1 MPESSQPISPGP
13 IAIRHAWWPLA
24 LVLLATCLAYL
35 PAMRGGF
42 IWDDDAHV
50 TRSELRSAHG
60 LNRIWFDLGATQQY
74 YPLLHSAFWLEQ
86 KLWGDD
92 PLGYHVVNLLLHC
105 CVVCLVYAV
114 LRRLAIPG
122 ALLAAAIFAVHPV
135 EVESVAWIT
144 EQKNTLSALFYLGAM
159 LAYLRFDEGRK
170 ATSYWLAIALFVL
183 GLATKT
189 VTATLPAALLVIFWW
204 QRGRISWRNDV
215 RPLLPFFAVGAAAG
229 VFTAWVERKLIGAE
243 GAEFELSFLERGL
256 IAGRVIWFYLGKL
269 IWPAELTF
277 IYPRWDIDPS
287 VWWQWLFPA
296 GVLLTLAVLL
306 LISWRWRAPLAAW
319 LFFVGTLFP
328 VLGFLNVFPFIYS
341 YVADHFQYLAGLG
354 MIVLFAS
361 GAALA
366 AARLPE
372 RARWVGN
379 VAGCLLIAVLAWLT
393 WRQCGMYGDLDTLY
407 QTTIDRNPNC
417 WMAYNNLGVHVAKD
431 QLDDA
436 AAMALYR
443 RALELKPTF
452 ADAHYNLANALVRA
466 GDRPEAIREFNEALQ
481 LRPAFAD
488 AENNLGNLLKSMG
501 EAQEAVDHLTRAVDL
516 APEDAEIQSN
526 LGAALAAAGE
536 NVQAVDHFERAV
548 RLAPDDAGFHRRLA
562 RALVAANRPTE
573 RAIEEGRVAVRLD
586 PESAESHHTLGV
598 ALAQGEQATEAAH
611 EFEETIRLQPNRV
624 EAYGNLAKAY
634 AVLHRPQDAFV
645 TAEAGLNLARSGGE
659 QEAAREIEAWLV
671 DFRARQPKEE
681 ASPQA
686 APSR

>member
-1 MPESSQPISPGP
+1 M
-13 IAIRHAWWPLA
+13 
-24 LVLLATCLAYL
+24 TCVAYL

-50 TRSELRSAHG
+50 TRPELRSAHG

-86 KLWGDD
+86 RLWGDD
-92 PLGYHVVNLLLHC
+92 PLGYHLVNVLLHC
-105 CVVCLVYAV
+105 GVVCLVYAV
-114 LRRLAIPG
+114 LRRLEVPG

-159 LAYLRFDEGRK
+159 LVYLRFDEGRK
-170 ATSYWLAIALFVL
+170 ASSYWLAIGLFVL

-204 QRGRISWRNDV
+204 QRGRLSWRKDV

-243 GAEFELSFLERGL
+243 GAEFELSFVERGL

-269 IWPAELTF
+269 IWPSGINFHLSALVYRSGRVVAMAF
-277 IYPRWDIDPS
+277 PGGGPRD
-287 VWWQWLFPA
+287 A
-296 GVLLTLAVLL
+296 GRACARQLAVACAAGRVAVFRRHAV
-306 LISWRWRAPLAAW
+306 SRARLSERVSVH
-319 LFFVGTLFP
+319 LFVRRRSLSVSGQLGDDRAVCVGC
-328 VLGFLNVFPFIYS
+328 
-341 YVADHFQYLAGLG
+341 HAGG
-354 MIVLFAS
+354 
-361 GAALA
+361 GAAA
-366 AARLPE
+366 E

-379 VAGCLLIAVLAWLT
+379 AAGCLLVAVLASLT
-393 WRQCGMYGDLDTLY
+393 WRQSGMYGDLDTLY

-443 RALELKPTF
+443 RALEIKPTF

-466 GDRPEAIREFNEALQ
+466 GDRPEAIREFNQALQ

-501 EAQEAVDHLTRAVDL
+501 EAQEAVGHLTRAADL
-516 APEDAEIQSN
+516 ARRCGDPQQS
-526 LGAALAAAGE
+526 GHSAG
-536 NVQAVDHFERAV
+536 
-548 RLAPDDAGFHRRLA
+548 G
-562 RALVAANRPTE
+562 
-573 RAIEEGRVAVRLD
+573 GR
-586 PESAESHHTLGV
+586 
-598 ALAQGEQATEAAH
+598 
-611 EFEETIRLQPNRV
+611 
-624 EAYGNLAKAY
+624 
-634 AVLHRPQDAFV
+634 
-645 TAEAGLNLARSGGE
+645 
-659 QEAAREIEAWLV
+659 
-671 DFRARQPKEE
+671 
-681 ASPQA
+681 
-686 APSR
+686 